1 MKIKYFQRTFLEKVI
16 DKSPIA
22 ISIVNENKEII
33 YANKEFKRRF
43 SEEPHGIKCYKVTD
57 PNETPCTD
65 CLLQHKR
72 ENKLEGTRLS
82 KKIISADGK
91 EIHVL
96 QKIFKNEWQEL
107 YLIEYYFEA
116 KKEMHPV
123 IENCELTFKAEKA
136 FNEKIKSVC

>member
-57 PNETPCTD
+57 PNENPCTD

-72 ENKLEGTRLS
+72 EN
-82 KKIISADGK
+82 
-91 EIHVL
+91 
-96 QKIFKNEWQEL
+96 Q
-107 YLIEYYFEA
+107 
-116 KKEMHPV
+116 
-123 IENCELTFKAEKA
+123 CAEKRKA
-136 FNEKIKSVC
+136 IKKTIKVEKTKRKKTKKLNQ